1 MRITM
6 SSPIAILL
14 FILFSGGTT
23 TAFVTPRHYQH
34 NNDNY
39 YYLNPQQRTHNSFSS
54 AFVITS
60 NHKVL
65 RRMHKLYVQQRKNL
79 RTKKLRKKLGYAEL
93 TTKTETFSMNSPMET
108 NCRTKRCLS
117 SAYACGCRLRQGIGF
132 QSDSFLQGTKLEVHQ
147 SKQG

>member
-1 MRITM
+1 MKITM

-60 NHKVL
+60 DHKVL
-65 RRMHKLYVQQRKNL
+65 RRMYKLYVQQRKKL
-79 RTKKLRKKLGYAEL
+79 TDEEIEKK
-93 TTKTETFSMNSPMET
+93 
-108 NCRTKRCLS
+108 
-117 SAYACGCRLRQGIGF
+117 IG
-132 QSDSFLQGTKLEVHQ
+132 LC
-147 SKQG
+147 